1 LEHHSFGYYLN
12 LWYVV
17 PVFGNVE
24 SCFYEPFVRQAWLDE
39 ARAEFLREIF
49 AMKSSFSQRVSVKQA
64 TPERAAT

>member
-12 LWYVV
+12 LWYLS
-17 PVFGNVE
+17 GLWKRGIL
-24 SCFYEPFVRQAWLDE
+24 FYEPFVRQAWLDE

-49 AMKSSFSQRVSVKQA
+49 AMKSSFSQRVSVEQA